1 MAKRSDVIKARELA
15 SAEAAVARQPIRDR
29 GSIPATR
36 QFEWVVV
43 ALCTWLM
50 AGAYL
55 DSWAHRHL
63 AKLETF
69 FTPWHAVLYSGMLA
83 ILIFLAMSALRNRA
97 RGHSPDQVLPTGYGL
112 SLLGCVMFGIGG
124 VIDMFWHLRFGIE
137 VSLAALISPP
147 HLLLMLSLGLIVTG
161 PLRAAWRRPGTRAP
175 LTAVVSAS
183 LLLSMF
189 TFFDQFDQPLVNT
202 WAATQTAL
210 PATIQYGQELGI
222 LGIMVQTA
230 LLTGV
235 ILYLL
240 SRFTLPFGSITLL
253 VGLNGALLG
262 SLEQHFDLIPV
273 AIMGGLLADLV
284 MLWLR
289 PGPQRV
295 AALRVAAFLG
305 PVGVSSLYL
314 LFLELTHGIGWPVTL
329 WLGSIVVS
337 GAIGVLLSY
346 LAVHPPMP
354 PLETAGDPSDGLRP
368 RVEMTS
374 D

>member
-1 MAKRSDVIKARELA
+1 MLRARELA
-15 SAEAAVARQPIRDR
+15 RAEAAAAREMIRDQ
-29 GSIPATR
+29 GSVPATR
-36 QFEWVVV
+36 QFEWIVVG
-43 ALCTWLM
+43 LCTWLM

-63 AKLETF
+63 ARLETF

-83 ILIFLAMSALRNRA
+83 ILIFLAVSALRNQA
-97 RGHSPDQVLPTGYGL
+97 REHRPGQVLPAGYGL
-112 SLLGCVMFGIGG
+112 SLVGCVLFGIGG
-124 VIDMFWHLRFGIE
+124 VIDMFWHLNFGIE
-137 VSLAALISPP
+137 VSLAALVSPP
-147 HLLLMLSLGLIVTG
+147 HLLLMLALGLIVTG
-161 PLRAAWRRPGTRAP
+161 PLRAAWRRPGTQAP
-175 LTAVVSAS
+175 LTAVISAS

-202 WAATQTAL
+202 WTVAQAAI
-210 PATIQYGQELGI
+210 PSATRYVQELGI

-235 ILYLL
+235 VLYLL
-240 SRFTLPFGSITLL
+240 GRFTLPFGSITIL

-273 AIMGGLLADLV
+273 AIIGGLLADLV
-284 MLWLR
+284 MSWLR

-295 AALRVAAFLG
+295 TALRVASFLG

-314 LFLELTHGIGWPVTL
+314 LFLELTRGVSWPITL
-329 WLGSIVVS
+329 WLGSIAVS

-346 LAVHPPMP
+346 LAVHPPMSR
-354 PLETAGDPSDGLRP
+354 LTDAETLPTA
-368 RVEMTS
+368 
-374 D
+374 

>member
-1 MAKRSDVIKARELA
+1 MVRARELA
-15 SAEAAVARQPIRDR
+15 RAEAAAALELIRDR
-29 GSIPATR
+29 GSVAATR
-36 QFEWVVV
+36 RFELVVV
-43 ALCTWLM
+43 GLCTWLM

-63 AKLETF
+63 ARLETF
-69 FTPWHAVLYSGMLA
+69 FTPWHAVLYSGMFA
-83 ILIFLAMSALRNRA
+83 ILIFLAVNALRNQA
-97 RGHSPDQVLPTGYGL
+97 RGHRPDQVLPAGYGL
-112 SLLGCVMFGIGG
+112 SLVGCVMFGIGG

-161 PLRAAWRRPGTRAP
+161 PLRAAWRRPGNRAP
-175 LTAVVSAS
+175 WTAIISAS

-202 WAATQTAL
+202 WAVARVADPSTARYL
-210 PATIQYGQELGI
+210 QELGI

-235 ILYLL
+235 VLYLL

-262 SLEQHFDLIPV
+262 SLEQNFDLIPV
-273 AIMGGLLADLV
+273 AIIGGLLADLV
-284 MLWLR
+284 MVWLR

-295 AALRVAAFLG
+295 TALRVASFLG

-314 LFLELTHGIGWPVTL
+314 LFLEVTRGLSWPITL
-329 WLGSIVVS
+329 WLGSIAVS

-346 LAVHPPMP
+346 LAIKPPMP
-354 PLETAGDPSDGLRP
+354 RATDAASVP
-368 RVEMTS
+368 RA
-374 D
+374 

>member
-1 MAKRSDVIKARELA
+1 MARELF
-15 SAEAAVARQPIRDR
+15 RDR
-29 GSIPATR
+29 GPIPPTR
-36 QFEWVVV
+36 RFEWTVV

-63 AKLETF
+63 ARLETF
-69 FTPWHAVLYSGMLA
+69 FTPWHAVLYSGMFAILAFLA
-83 ILIFLAMSALRNRA
+83 ITAQRNRD
-97 RGHSPDQVLPTGYGL
+97 RGYSLDQVLPAGYSL
-112 SLLGCVMFGIGG
+112 SLIGCVLFGVGG
-124 VIDMFWHLRFGIE
+124 VIDMVWHLNFGIE
-137 VSLAALISPP
+137 VSLAALVSPP
-147 HLLLMLSLGLIVTG
+147 HLLLMLALGLIVTG
-161 PLRAAWRRPGTRAP
+161 PLRAAWRRPGTQAP
-175 LTAVVSAS
+175 LTAVISAS

-202 WAATQTAL
+202 WTVAQAAI
-210 PATIQYGQELGI
+210 PSATRYVQELGI

-235 ILYLL
+235 VLYLL
-240 SRFTLPFGSITLL
+240 GRFTLPFGSITIL

-273 AIMGGLLADLV
+273 AIIGGLLADLV
-284 MLWLR
+284 MSWLR

-295 AALRVAAFLG
+295 TALRVASFLG

-314 LFLELTHGIGWPVTL
+314 LFLELTRGVSWPITL
-329 WLGSIVVS
+329 WLGSIAVS

-346 LAVHPPMP
+346 LAVHPPMSR
-354 PLETAGDPSDGLRP
+354 LTDAETLPTA
-368 RVEMTS
+368 
-374 D
+374 

>member
-1 MAKRSDVIKARELA
+1 VVVRAKELARAEAAAAREL
-15 SAEAAVARQPIRDR
+15 IRDR

-36 QFEWVVV
+36 QFEWIVV

-63 AKLETF
+63 ARLETF
-69 FTPWHAVLYSGMLA
+69 FTPWHAVLYSGMFA
-83 ILIFLAMSALRNRA
+83 ILIFLALTALRNQA
-97 RGHSPDQVLPTGYGL
+97 RGYSPGHVLPAGYGL
-112 SLLGCVMFGIGG
+112 SLVGCVMFGIAG

-175 LTAVVSAS
+175 FTAIISAS

-189 TFFDQFDQPLVNT
+189 TFFGQFDQPLVNT
-202 WAATQTAL
+202 WAATQGAL
-210 PATIQYGQELGI
+210 PATTWYIQELGI

-235 ILYLL
+235 VLYLL

-253 VGLNGALLG
+253 AGLNGALLG
-262 SLEQHFDLIPV
+262 SLDQHFELIPV
-273 AIMGGLLADLV
+273 AIIGGLTADLV

-295 AALRVAAFLG
+295 VALRVASFLG
-305 PVGVSSLYL
+305 PVGVCALYL
-314 LFLELTHGIGWPVTL
+314 LFLELTRGLSWPITL
-329 WLGSIVVS
+329 WLGSIAVS

-346 LAVHPPMP
+346 LAVHPPI
-354 PLETAGDPSDGLRP
+354 PLDVG
-368 RVEMTS
+368 
-374 D
+374 

>member
-1 MAKRSDVIKARELA
+1 MVVRARELA
-15 SAEAAVARQPIRDR
+15 RAEAAAARELIRDR

-43 ALCTWLM
+43 GLCTWLM

-55 DSWAHRHL
+55 DSWAH
-63 AKLETF
+63 
-69 FTPWHAVLYSGMLA
+69 AVMYSGMLA
-83 ILIFLAMSALRNRA
+83 VLIFLAMTALRNRA
-97 RGHSPDQVLPTGYGL
+97 RGHSPGQVLPAGYGL
-112 SLLGCVMFGIGG
+112 SLVGCVLFGVGG

-147 HLLLMLSLGLIVTG
+147 HLLLMLALGLIVTG
-161 PLRAAWRRPGTRAP
+161 PLRAAWRRPGSRAP
-175 LTAVVSAS
+175 FTAVISAS

-202 WAATQTAL
+202 WAATSAAS
-210 PATIQYGQELGI
+210 PDTIRYLQELGI

-235 ILYLL
+235 VLYLL

-253 VGLNGALLG
+253 AGLNGALLG
-262 SLEQHFDLIPV
+262 SLEQHFDLIPI
-273 AIMGGLLADLV
+273 AITGGLLADLI

-289 PGPQRV
+289 PGPERV
-295 AALRVAAFLG
+295 VALRVASFLG

-314 LFLELTHGIGWPVTL
+314 LFLELTRGISWPITL

-346 LAVHPPMP
+346 LAVQPPV
-354 PLETAGDPSDGLRP
+354 P
-368 RVEMTS
+368 RLDAVG
-374 D
+374 

>member
-1 MAKRSDVIKARELA
+1 MLGLRDFGHAPVAAARGL
-15 SAEAAVARQPIRDR
+15 IWDR
-29 GSIPATR
+29 GTVPPTR
-36 QFEWVVV
+36 RFEWTMVV
-43 ALCTWLM
+43 LSTWLM
-50 AGAYL
+50 AGGYL
-55 DSWAHRHL
+55 DAWAHRHL
-63 AKLETF
+63 ARLETF
-69 FTPWHAVLYSGMLA
+69 FTPWHGVLYSGMFA
-83 ILIFLAMSALRNRA
+83 IMIFLGSTALRNQA
-97 RGHSPDQVLPTGYGL
+97 RGRSLAQALPAGYWL
-112 SLLGCVMFGIGG
+112 SLLGCVLFAIGG
-124 VIDMFWHLRFGIE
+124 VIDMFWHRAFGFE
-137 VSLAALISPP
+137 VNIAALISPP
-147 HLLLMLSLGLIVTG
+147 HLLLMLALGLIVTG
-161 PLRAAWRRPGTRAP
+161 PLRAAWRRPVSQAP
-175 LTAVVSAS
+175 FTAVVSAS

-202 WAATQTAL
+202 WAVAQTAI
-210 PATIQYGQELGI
+210 PTTTRYVQELGI

-235 ILYLL
+235 VLYLL

-295 AALRVAAFLG
+295 TALRVASFLG

-314 LFLELTHGIGWPVTL
+314 LVLELTRGLSWPITL
-329 WLGSIVVS
+329 WLGSIAVS

-346 LAVHPPMP
+346 LAVHPPIP
-354 PLETAGDPSDGLRP
+354 RLKDAGTVPTA
-368 RVEMTS
+368 
-374 D
+374 